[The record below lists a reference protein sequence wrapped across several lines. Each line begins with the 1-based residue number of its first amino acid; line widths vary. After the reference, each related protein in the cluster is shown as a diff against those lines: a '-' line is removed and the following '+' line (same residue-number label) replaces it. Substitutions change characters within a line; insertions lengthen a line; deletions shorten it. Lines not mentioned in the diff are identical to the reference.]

1 MCDHESK
8 RGCAIGKGTGE
19 DRFVRKYIHKID
31 IKKRERGTRKRPWW
45 QTDEYQLD
53 PMLAFMS
60 SDLNSIFAFNCH
72 TCVAT
77 LSQHY
82 IVENIFCGFR

>member
-1 MCDHESK
+1 LIK
-8 RGCAIGKGTGE
+8 RGCAIGKGTRE

-31 IKKRERGTRKRPWW
+31 IKKRERDQEETWW
-45 QTDEYQLD
+45 QTDEYHLD

-72 TCVAT
+72 TRACSNFKPT
-77 LSQHY
+77 LYSGKHLLW
-82 IVENIFCGFR
+82 I